1 MTWLLFAS
9 HTGHTLFQRGR
20 TLTVMITVTVTVTLT
35 LTLEP
40 PPVGHAATLG
50 PELVRRHLYLRHIA
64 AKLFG
69 NPGCDGATV

>member
-20 TLTVMITVTVTVTLT
+20 TLTVTVT

>member
-20 TLTVMITVTVTVTLT
+20 TLTVTVTVTLT

-69 NPGCDGATV
+69 HPGCDGATV